1 MSNESQPNDHII
13 IEINSVAQE
22 LTYGAIYNAVEKTSP
37 GYVKAGLL
45 TMQQTGNAIE
55 IGIANK
61 DDKGKEVAEALGG
74 IVGGI
79 AAVLRGASIAVSGF
93 YSLTGSI
100 IVEDMYDTFTASKEE
115 LEAARNTP
123 DWIDE
128 AIQSE
133 RNN

>member
-79 AAVLRGASIAVSGF
+79 AAVLRGASIAVSKI
-93 YSLTGSI
+93 Y
-100 IVEDMYDTFTASKEE
+100 
-115 LEAARNTP
+115 NPQTP
-123 DWIDE
+123 
-128 AIQSE
+128 
-133 RNN
+133 